1 MRFCRAV
8 RRAVWGITAM
18 KRMSTLA
25 AQANSP
31 EGELQA
37 NIAQYKEE
45 SEKENITEVC
55 HIIVWS
61 VVPFLSTIWQ
71 DQEVLHH
78 HNQETQGGE
87 GKGTSGLESAVKNL
101 SVTSA

>member
-1 MRFCRAV
+1 MRFPLAV

-31 EGELQA
+31 AGELQA
-37 NIAQYKEE
+37 NLAKYKEE
-45 SEKENITEVC
+45 SEKEDINEVR
-55 HIIVWS
+55 HVIARTI
-61 VVPFLSTIWQ
+61 VPFLNNILQ
-71 DQEVLHH
+71 GHEVLHH
-78 HNQETQGGE
+78 HDQGTEGE
-87 GKGTSGLESAVKNL
+87 GKGTSGLESAVQNL